1 MKARALKYISFFFS
15 SIALCL
21 GIFDFGFAQDAQTL
35 KIINTSYP
43 LLLIGIIIGIP
54 VKYIVNFE
62 NYQKVRTWI
71 VEITLWLFY
80 VILLFTVPFA
90 SFASDS
96 FSIWTNPKIVLFL
109 AFSLSFVR
117 EVSELKLNWRYQRAN
132 PAVIFVLSFAVLI
145 LAGSLLLMLPNAT
158 HSGIGFTNALFTSTS
173 AVCVTG
179 LTVLDTG
186 TYFTLFGQAIIMIL
200 IQLGGLGIMTFT
212 SFFAYFFLGGASYQ
226 NLLLLGNFTSENKI
240 SEVLGTL
247 KKILVFTFLAEGV
260 GMLFIYLHV
269 KNMVIPGG
277 TNAVF
282 FSMFHSISAFCNA
295 GFSTLS
301 NSFYDVGFRFN
312 YSLHFIIALLFIIGG
327 LGFPVII
334 NLYAWFRYYVG
345 NAMRRFYKRKGDFYR
360 ANVIALNTKLVLYT
374 TLGLLVLGTFVFWGL
389 EYNNTL
395 AQHSGAGKLMT
406 AFFAAATPRTA
417 GFNTIDTALMG
428 VPALMFVVFLMW
440 IGASPASTG
449 GGIKTSTFALAFLN
463 AISMAKG
470 KNRVELNKRQ
480 IKQSSLRRSFAF
492 VFLSLF
498 FIGLVIF
505 VITVVEPDKKATDL
519 IFEVFSAF
527 STVGLS
533 RGITGDLSS
542 WGKYVI
548 ILTMFVGRI
557 GALTF
562 LSSLLKKVK
571 HKTYQYPTEGVL
583 IN

>member
-1 MKARALKYISFFFS
+1 M
-15 SIALCL
+15 
-21 GIFDFGFAQDAQTL
+21 FDFGFGQNSHVL

-43 LLLIGIIIGIP
+43 ILLIGIIIGIP
-54 VKYIVNFE
+54 IKYIVNLK
-62 NYQKVRTWI
+62 NYQKIRIWVI
-71 VEITLWLFY
+71 EITLWLFY
-80 VILLFTVPFA
+80 VILLVTVPFA

-96 FSIWTNPKIVLFL
+96 FSIWRNPKILLFL
-109 AFSLSFVR
+109 AFLLSFVR
-117 EVSELKLNWRYQRAN
+117 EVSELKLNWRYQHTN
-132 PAVIFVLSFAVLI
+132 PAVIFVLSFALLI

-158 HSGIGFTNALFTSTS
+158 HSGISFLDAFFTSTS

-179 LTVLDTG
+179 LVVVDTG
-186 TYFTLFGQAIIMIL
+186 TYFTVFGQAIIMIL

-247 KKILVFTFLAEGV
+247 KKILLFTSLAEGI
-260 GMLFIYLHV
+260 GMLFIFLHV
-269 KNMVIPGG
+269 KNMPIPGG
-277 TNAVF
+277 TNAIF

-301 NSFYDVGFRFN
+301 SSFYDIGFRFN
-312 YSLHFIIALLFIIGG
+312 YSLHFIITLLFIVGG

-334 NLYAWFRYYVG
+334 NLYAWLRYYVG
-345 NAMRRFYKRKGDFYR
+345 NGVQRIYKRKGVFYR
-360 ANVIALNTKLVLYT
+360 ANVISLNTKLVLYT
-374 TLGLLVLGTFVFWGL
+374 TLGLLVVGTLVFWGL

-395 AQHSGAGKLMT
+395 AQHRGAGKLMT

-417 GFNTIDTALMG
+417 GFNTIDTALIG
-428 VPALMFVVFLMW
+428 VPALMFVIFLMW

-449 GGIKTSTFALAFLN
+449 GGIKTSTFALAVLN
-463 AISMAKG
+463 AISLGKG
-470 KNRVELNKRQ
+470 KKRVELNKRHIQ
-480 IKQSSLRRSFAF
+480 DSSLRRSFAF
-492 VFLSLF
+492 VFLSLI
-498 FIGLVIF
+498 FIGLAIL

-533 RGITGDLSS
+533 RGITSDLSIS
-542 WGKYVI
+542 GKYVI
-548 ILTMFVGRI
+548 ILTMFIGRI

-571 HKTYQYPTEGVL
+571 HKTNQYPSEGVL

>member
-1 MKARALKYISFFFS
+1 M
-15 SIALCL
+15 
-21 GIFDFGFAQDAQTL
+21 FDFGFGQDAPTL
-35 KIINTSYP
+35 KLINTSYP
-43 LLLIGIIIGIP
+43 ILLIGIIIGIP
-54 VKYIVNFE
+54 IKYIVNSKS
-62 NYQKVRTWI
+62 YQKVSIWI
-71 VEITLWLFY
+71 IEIILLLFY
-80 VILLFTVPFA
+80 VILLVTVPFA

-96 FSIWTNPKIVLFL
+96 LRIWTNPKILLFV
-109 AFSLSFVR
+109 AFLLSFAR
-117 EVSELKLNWRYQRAN
+117 EVSELKLHWRYQQTN
-132 PAVIFVLSFAVLI
+132 PAAIFVLSFALLI
-145 LAGSLLLMLPNAT
+145 LLGSLLLMLPNST
-158 HSGIGFTNALFTSTS
+158 HSGISFSNALFTSTS

-179 LTVLDTG
+179 LVVLDTG
-186 TYFTLFGQAIIMIL
+186 TYFTLFGQTIIMIL

-212 SFFAYFFLGGASYQ
+212 SFFAYFFLGESSYQ

-247 KKILVFTFLAEGV
+247 KKILVFTFLAEGI
-260 GMLFIYLHV
+260 GMLIIYLHV
-269 KNMVIPGG
+269 KNMAIPGD

-301 NSFYDVGFRFN
+301 NSFYDIGFRFD
-312 YSLHFIIALLFIIGG
+312 YSLHFTIALLFIVGG

-334 NLYAWFRYYVG
+334 NLYAWFRYYIG
-345 NAMRRFYKRKGDFYR
+345 NGMQRFYKGKGVFYR

-374 TLGLLVLGTFVFWGL
+374 TLGLLVLGTLVFWGL

-428 VPALMFVVFLMW
+428 VPALMFVIFLMW

-449 GGIKTSTFALAFLN
+449 GGIKTSTFALALLS
-463 AISMAKG
+463 AISLAKG

-480 IKQSSLRRSFAF
+480 IQESSLRRSFAF
-492 VFLSLF
+492 IFLSLL
-498 FIGLVIF
+498 FIGLVIL

-533 RGITGDLSS
+533 RGITADLST

-548 ILTMFVGRI
+548 ILTMFIGRI

-562 LSSLLKKVK
+562 LSSLLKKVR
-571 HKTYQYPTEGVL
+571 HRTYQYPTEGVL

>member
-1 MKARALKYISFFFS
+1 M
-15 SIALCL
+15 
-21 GIFDFGFAQDAQTL
+21 FDFGFGQDAPTL

-43 LLLIGIIIGIP
+43 ILLIGIIIGIP
-54 VKYIVNFE
+54 IKYIVNFKS
-62 NYQKVRTWI
+62 YQKVSIWI
-71 VEITLWLFY
+71 IEIILLLFY
-80 VILLFTVPFA
+80 VILLVTVPFA

-96 FSIWTNPKIVLFL
+96 LRIWTNPKILLFV
-109 AFSLSFVR
+109 AFLLSFAR
-117 EVSELKLNWRYQRAN
+117 EVSEVKLNWRYQRTN
-132 PAVIFVLSFAVLI
+132 PAVIFVLSFALLI

-158 HSGIGFTNALFTSTS
+158 HSGISFLNALFTSTS

-186 TYFTLFGQAIIMIL
+186 TYFTLFGQTIIMIL

-226 NLLLLGNFTSENKI
+226 NLLLLGDFTSENKI

-247 KKILVFTFLAEGV
+247 KKILVFTFLAEGI
-260 GMLFIYLHV
+260 GMLIIYLHV
-269 KNMVIPGG
+269 KNMAIPGD

-301 NSFYDVGFRFN
+301 NNFYDIGFRFN
-312 YSLHFIIALLFIIGG
+312 YSLHFTIALLFIIGG

-345 NAMRRFYKRKGDFYR
+345 NGVQRLYTHKRVFYR
-360 ANVIALNTKLVLYT
+360 ANVINLNTKLVLYT
-374 TLGLLVLGTFVFWGL
+374 TLGLLVLGTLVFWGL

-428 VPALMFVVFLMW
+428 VPALMFVIFLMW

-463 AISMAKG
+463 AISLAKG

-480 IKQSSLRRSFAF
+480 VQESSLRRSFAF
-492 VFLSLF
+492 VFLSLV
-498 FIGLVIF
+498 FISLAILLLT
-505 VITVVEPDKKATDL
+505 IVEPGKNATDL

-533 RGITGDLSS
+533 HGITSDLSML
-542 WGKYVI
+542 GKYVI
-548 ILTMFVGRI
+548 IVTMFIGRI

-562 LSSLLKKVK
+562 LSSLLKKIR
-571 HKTYQYPTEGVL
+571 HKNYQYPSEGVL